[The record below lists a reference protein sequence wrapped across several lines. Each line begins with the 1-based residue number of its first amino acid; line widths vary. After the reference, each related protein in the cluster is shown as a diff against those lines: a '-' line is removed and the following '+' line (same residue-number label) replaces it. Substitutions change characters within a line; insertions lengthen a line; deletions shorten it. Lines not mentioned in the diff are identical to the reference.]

1 MIGFIK
7 FILGLIMFV
16 YFIRIGSPQID
27 LSHDA
32 YCICIAIL
40 IAGFIA
46 HSEKG

>member
-7 FILGLIMFV
+7 LILGLIMFIF
-16 YFIRIGSPQID
+16 FIYIGSPQID

-40 IAGFIA
+40 ISGFIA
-46 HSEKG
+46 HSGKE